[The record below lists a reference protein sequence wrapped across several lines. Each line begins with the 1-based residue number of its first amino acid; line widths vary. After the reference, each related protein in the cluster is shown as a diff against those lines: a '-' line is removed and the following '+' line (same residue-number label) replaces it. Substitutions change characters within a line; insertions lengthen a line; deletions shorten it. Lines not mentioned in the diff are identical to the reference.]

1 MSERWAEFSAES
13 NPAAAARAMRTEH
26 VDWLLDRVPIP

>member
-13 NPAAAARAMRTEH
+13 NPAAAAQAMREQH
-26 VDWLLDRVPIP
+26 VNWLLDHLPAP